1 MANFNIDY
9 LVVAGGGSGGSTGDN
24 IGAGGGGAGGFITSW
39 SGGSGGGQVSQPTLT
54 KSTQVPYTV
63 TVGSGGIAPTAYYD
77 GNGTGGGRGLNGT
90 ASIFDSVS
98 ATGGGGGGGGGSG
111 NLQIAGG
118 DGGSGGGGASYYTG
132 GKGNNIGS
140 PVQGFDGGTASGI
153 TAGNRIAAGGG
164 GAGSAGKNGGTST
177 SGTIGQGGSGMSYA
191 SGSASITNLS
201 ATYAGGGGGGTGT
214 GTQSVAGGNDGGGDG
229 GAWKGTSNPAATNG
243 ANTGSGGGG
252 GAGWGGQGGNGGSGV
267 VILRYTTSDANYTT
281 TGITPTETTIGGE
294 TILSFTT
301 VGTGAITFT
310 TPTPPFSGTKV
321 TNPVTGFNSTT
332 EEGLKL
338 PSGNNASQ
346 PTGVQGMIRNNT
358 GENTGG
364 SASAIEHHNGTNWQY
379 FAATESPD
387 VVYPTSLKMYLDASD
402 TTSYPGT
409 GTTWFDLTSN
419 ANNGIISGATFLP
432 SNASFDFDG
441 SNDYISFSQFNI
453 SSNNKVTVELW
464 TNPDSSQV
472 DYANMFDYGH
482 DGTNGFTV
490 QQNASS
496 TNNYYVYNT
505 GVLGTNSIPANT
517 WTQFCFTGDGTN
529 WKIYKNGAL
538 VSTVTSSV
546 SANTTG
552 RTLNIGRWLGGTARY
567 WNGQISKV
575 RIYDTHL
582 SGIEVTALYNEGR

>member
-9 LVVAGGGSGGSTGDN
+9 LVV
-24 IGAGGGGAGGFITSW
+24 
-39 SGGSGGGQVSQPTLT
+39 
-54 KSTQVPYTV
+54 
-63 TVGSGGIAPTAYYD
+63 
-77 GNGTGGGRGLNGT
+77 
-90 ASIFDSVS
+90 
-98 ATGGGGGGGGGSG
+98 GGGGGGGSANGASGSGGGAGEYLYKTGQTLSTGIVYTYYVSVGANGVGGATTG
-111 NLQIAGG
+111 NNGYGAAGTQGASSSFNNDSAVGGGFGVSPYVQVNGG
-118 DGGSGGGGASYYTG
+118 DGGSGGGANYPTYSPGSSTAVYPGLGNSG
-132 GKGNNIGS
+132 G
-140 PVQGFDGGTASGI
+140 
-153 TAGNRIAAGGG
+153 AGNTVSGGAGAYGSGGGGGAAQAGFPGTTSVAGNGGDGIYNSITGTSTAYAAGGG
-164 GAGSAGKNGGTST
+164 GGIFAP
-177 SGTIGQGGSGMSYA
+177 SGQYTFGIGGSGGTG
-191 SGSASITNLS
+191 GSSSITNNAS
-201 ATYAGGGGGGTGT
+201 
-214 GTQSVAGGNDGGGDG
+214 DG
-229 GAWKGTSNPAATNG
+229 APS
-243 ANTGSGGGG
+243 TGSGGGG
-252 GAGWGGQGGNGGSGV
+252 GSYATSANPYQPFNGGNGASGI
-267 VILRYTTSDANYTT
+267 VILRWLTTDAGYTVSGSNPTQTIDGAYTV
-281 TGITPTETTIGGE
+281 
-294 TILSFTT
+294 LSFTAVVT
-301 VGTGAITFT
+301 STITFT
-310 TPTPPFSGTKV
+310 SIPTPTKMSSALVDFNSGT
-321 TNPVTGFNSTT
+321 
-332 EEGLKL
+332 EDGLKL
-338 PSGNNASQ
+338 PSGDDANQ
-346 PTGVQGMIRNNT
+346 PTGVGGMIRNNT
-358 GENTGG
+358 DSGMSFYNG
-364 SASAIEHHNGTNWQY
+364 SDWQY

-419 ANNGIISGATFLP
+419 ANNGIISGATFSP

-538 VSTVTSSV
+538 VSTRTSSV

-575 RIYDTHL
+575 RIYDTPL